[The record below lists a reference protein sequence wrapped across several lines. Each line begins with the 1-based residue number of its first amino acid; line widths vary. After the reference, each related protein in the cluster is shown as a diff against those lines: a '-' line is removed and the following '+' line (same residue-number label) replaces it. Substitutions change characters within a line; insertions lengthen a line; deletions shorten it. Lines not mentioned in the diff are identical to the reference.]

1 MDDENR
7 LASPSSLFDG
17 RKKLDRHSGRETTIV
32 GGEVD
37 ANRGIGGGDGTESA
51 QKSGRIR
58 VGWSDKRYSQRAL
71 PQRGFH

>member
-7 LASPSSLFDG
+7 LASPSSLFHG
-17 RKKLDRHSGRETTIV
+17 GKKLDRYSGSETTNV

-37 ANRGIGGGDGTESA
+37 TDRGIGGRDGTKSA

-58 VGWSDKRYSQRAL
+58 VG
-71 PQRGFH
+71 